1 MADAEEAQRAAVEA
15 AAAVPVGFARR
26 KNRGNMRKRAVEGE
40 EEEQDDGTQV
50 VRKAK
55 QQRGEPLAFTTKK
68 EDKEE
73 VLLKYEGT
81 RALPKSRDDLAT
93 RTLNTETEF
102 DRDGR
107 ALREKVLAQRGE
119 GGPVDD
125 GQYRGMNS
133 YIDFRQGFRREST
146 IASEK
151 GAGAHG
157 PLRANV
163 YVRSSARFDYQ
174 PDLCKDYKET
184 GFCSYG
190 DSCKFMHDR
199 GDYKSGWELERE
211 WEEEQK
217 RKREALLKGWDP
229 DKGDVEEEEE
239 EEDELPIACW
249 ACRLPWEECKDPVVT
264 RCKHYFCEKC
274 ALAGSTKGGGR
285 CGVCN
290 EPTKGIFNVAHD
302 IIKRM
307 KKQQEQG
314 GQAQQQEREGEQQQ
328 SDGES

>member
-1 MADAEEAQRAAVEA
+1 MADAADEAQRAAAEA
-15 AAAVPVGFARR
+15 AGAVPVGFAKR
-26 KNRGNMRKRAVEGE
+26 KNRGNMRKRDVGDGAE
-40 EEEQDDGTQV
+40 ENEDSTQV

-55 QQRGEPLAFTTKK
+55 QQRGDPLAFSTKK
-68 EDKEE
+68 EDKDE
-73 VLLKYEGT
+73 VLFKYEGS
-81 RALPKSRDDLAT
+81 RALPKERDDLAT
-93 RTLNTETEF
+93 GTLNTETEF

-107 ALREKVLAQRGE
+107 ALREQVLKQGE
-119 GGPVDD
+119 EGMVDD

-151 GAGAHG
+151 GTGSHG

-174 PDLCKDYKET
+174 PDICKDYKET

-199 GDYKSGWELERE
+199 GDYKAGWELDRE

-229 DKGDVEEEEE
+229 DKGDLEDEEQEAV
-239 EEDELPIACW
+239 DELPIACW
-249 ACRLPWEECKDPVVT
+249 TCRKPWEECKDPVVT

-274 ALAGSTKGGGR
+274 ALGSMRCGGR

-302 IIKRM
+302 ILKRM
-307 KKQQEQG
+307 KKQEQQQQQQ
-314 GQAQQQEREGEQQQ
+314 GQAQQEGQQQQ
-328 SDGES
+328 SDGEG